1 MSGALEKIV
10 ADIDTLSFSKPVQLS
25 GFVSRFDGHVIEC
38 DGFPAIIGTICQV
51 VTQNGK
57 TTNAEIIFSK
67 APLMTQARSKHLMKH
82 QGLLPMHRKGH
93 QL

>member
-38 DGFPAIIGTICQV
+38 DGFPAIILSLIH
-51 VTQNGK
+51 
-57 TTNAEIIFSK
+57 I
-67 APLMTQARSKHLMKH
+67 
-82 QGLLPMHRKGH
+82 
-93 QL
+93 